1 MVLPD
6 YYDYINILAFKYLY
20 KYENKKS
27 ISIETLHLYRKKLI
41 EIVLDE
47 YKEKKNIHFSE
58 EDQWEGEVS
67 FTPIQEKEKIKEFLN
82 TYEDYF
88 YLDKNMIILKEEVT
102 YAQIEQLE
110 IDLQEE
116 NKIPHRL
123 TVGEYEVELLQLLG
137 IHTIENILRAYAK
150 IETKIEEKYNEL
162 YTQKSNSI
170 LRKEI
175 TDLLQQRTLFSLK
188 IFLMPEQV
196 IEAFFNISGCITFEK
211 ERHVDYRNLPI
222 DNDLYKAKGYY
233 DENNFYS
240 DIEDRIYDIYQYA
253 IFGEN
258 INVLFPKKIVELL
271 DEIRDMKLNNEEMPQ
286 FDVTTDYIDDLLNEN
301 FMQPLEENK
310 ARTNLNKEST
320 KNEKPILYF
329 FNSSEEE
336 WIFNLS
342 YLDKLNKY
350 MKKYGENESLLLTK
364 RRLLYALDQPRKKI
378 FIEENFEKELA
389 NLDFDEIDEESFEF
403 FQDEYFFL
411 ADEVFETKEDENTV
425 KKLLLISTYYDL
437 TKNEEIVD
445 IINEHK
451 DHEAYDKYCEIIFG
465 EEKGKRIVKQ
475 R

>member
-6 YYDYINILAFKYLY
+6 YYDYINILAFEYLY

-27 ISIETLHLYRKKLI
+27 ISIETLHKFRKTLL

-67 FTPIQEKEKIKEFLN
+67 FTPIQEKEKLKEFLN

-88 YLDKNMIILKEEVT
+88 YLDKNMVILKEEIT
-102 YAQIEQLE
+102 YDQIEQLE
-110 IDLQEE
+110 IDLQRE

-123 TVGEYEVELLQLLG
+123 TVGEDEVKLLQLLG
-137 IHTIENILRAYAK
+137 IHTIENMLREYAK
-150 IETKIEEKYNEL
+150 IEEKLEEKYNEL
-162 YTQKSNSI
+162 YTKKDASI
-170 LRKEI
+170 LKKEI
-175 TDLLQQRTLFSLK
+175 IDLLDIRMLFSLK
-188 IFLMPEQV
+188 VSCMSKQV
-196 IEAFFNISGCITFEK
+196 IEAFFNISCCITFEK
-211 ERHVDYRNLPI
+211 ERVDYRNLPI

-258 INVLFPKKIVELL
+258 INVLFPKKIVQFL
-271 DEIRDMKLNNEEMPQ
+271 DETRNVEINNEETPQ
-286 FDVTTDYIDDLLNEN
+286 FDVTTDYIDN
-301 FMQPLEENK
+301 LETTLEDYKEMADINTSSTE
-310 ARTNLNKEST
+310 ARG
-320 KNEKPILYF
+320 PILYF
-329 FNSSEEE
+329 FDSSEEE

-364 RRLLYALDQPRKKI
+364 RRLLYALDQPGKKI